1 MVGSLV
7 TYQLLEGQPRNEKLL
22 LVFLS
27 LLNNGGGSSNKCWCL
42 YVCVCV
48 EPEVLWGGL
57 QEMTTFNSTGYAVET
72 VYERQQGILWN
83 VNSCIMAEDC
93 VIYSD

>member
-1 MVGSLV
+1 MV
-7 TYQLLEGQPRNEKLL
+7 EGVQTS
-22 LVFLS
+22 V
-27 LLNNGGGSSNKCWCL
+27 GVCVC
-42 YVCVCV
+42 VCVCV

-83 VNSCIMAEDC
+83 VTAVLWLKTMLST
-93 VIYSD
+93 VIKDLGSVVTFWGKS

>member
-1 MVGSLV
+1 M
-7 TYQLLEGQPRNEKLL
+7 
-22 LVFLS
+22 
-27 LLNNGGGSSNKCWCL
+27 
-42 YVCVCV
+42 CVCV

-83 VNSCIMAEDC
+83 VNSCIMAEDR